1 MTAQQPS
8 RALALIRLQWG
19 YMLDSS
25 NSTNSSFWEGFHADG
40 TFAYKGDY
48 MSNAHGWATGPVSA
62 LSAYVVGMS
71 QTSVVGRAWAVKP
84 QPGDL
89 SFAQGSLLLDG
100 AQGFLSV
107 AWSRDNA
114 TEAFSLNV
122 DASGLLYDATA
133 IGMIGIPVININTTV
148 VTVNNVTAWSG
159 GAFKGGIANITSADS
174 DGIYV
179 YFRGVR
185 PASFA
190 LYAEN

>member
-8 RALALIRLQWG
+8 RALALIRRQWG
-19 YMLDSS
+19 YMLDSP
-25 NSTNSSFWEGFHADG
+25 NSTNSSFWEGYHANG
-40 TFAYKGDY
+40 AFAYKGDY

-71 QTSVVGRAWAVKP
+71 QTSVVGRAWAVVP

-100 AQGFLSV
+100 AQGFLRV
-107 AWSRDNA
+107 AWARANA
-114 TEAFSLNV
+114 TATFSLTV
-122 DASGLLYDATA
+122 DASGLLYDVTA
-133 IGMIGIPVININTTV
+133 VGVIGIPVVDSNTTV
-148 VTVNNVTAWSG
+148 ITVNSVVAWSG
-159 GAFKGGIANITSADS
+159 GALKGGNVNITSADT
-174 DGIYV
+174 DGVYV

-190 LYAEN
+190 LNAEN